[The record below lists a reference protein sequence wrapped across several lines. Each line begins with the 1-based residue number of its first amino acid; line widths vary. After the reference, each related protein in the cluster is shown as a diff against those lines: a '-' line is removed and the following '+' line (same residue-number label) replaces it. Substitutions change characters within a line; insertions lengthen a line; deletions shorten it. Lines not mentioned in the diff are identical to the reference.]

1 LIKNETSYSHSY
13 WYFDN
18 HIGATMTKRLGILG
32 GMGPAASAEYITRLI
47 QQTSATCDQEH
58 IPFVLWNEP
67 RTPDRSTS
75 LRNGDDRP
83 LPYLLQGIQVLK
95 DAGCNFI
102 VIPCN
107 TAHFWYDELIK
118 FRVPIIHIVDSVAY
132 SLCDAEVNSGTIG
145 IMGTQATIELGLY
158 QNHLTDWNCIVPTQE
173 EMDNIVQPAID
184 LVKAGDMIKS
194 HAMLMSVVD
203 SLIARGAKAVVLGC
217 TEIPLAVREDN
228 QNGRPLIN
236 SIDSLVKAA
245 IKEFDRP

>member
-1 LIKNETSYSHSY
+1 
-13 WYFDN
+13 
-18 HIGATMTKRLGILG
+18 MTKRLGILG

-47 QQTSATCDQEH
+47 QQTQATCDQEH

-95 DAGCNFI
+95 DAGCNFV

-132 SLCDAEVNSGTIG
+132 SLCDADVNSGTIG

-158 QNHLTDWNCIVPTQE
+158 QNRLTDWDCIIPSQE

-184 LVKAGDMIKS
+184 LVKAGNMVKS
-194 HAMLMSVVD
+194 HTMLMSVVD

-217 TEIPLAVREDN
+217 TEIPLAIRENN

-245 IKEFDRP
+245 INEFDRP

>member
-1 LIKNETSYSHSY
+1 
-13 WYFDN
+13 
-18 HIGATMTKRLGILG
+18 MTKRLGILG

-47 QQTSATCDQEH
+47 QQTQATCDQEH

-132 SLCDAEVNSGTIG
+132 SLCDADVNSGTIG

-158 QNHLTDWNCIVPTQE
+158 QNHLTDWNCIVPTQD

-184 LVKAGDMIKS
+184 LVKAGDMVKS
-194 HAMLMSVVD
+194 HTMLMSVVD
-203 SLIARGAKAVVLGC
+203 SLIARGARAVVLGC
-217 TEIPLAVREDN
+217 TEIPLAVRENN

-245 IKEFDRP
+245 INEFDRP

>member
-1 LIKNETSYSHSY
+1 
-13 WYFDN
+13 
-18 HIGATMTKRLGILG
+18 MTKRLGILG

-47 QQTSATCDQEH
+47 QQTQANCDQEH

-95 DAGCNFI
+95 AIGCSLI

-118 FRVPIIHIVDSVAY
+118 LRVPIVHIVDSVAY
-132 SLCDAEVNSGTIG
+132 SLCDAGVNSGTIG

-158 QNHLTDWNCIVPTQE
+158 QNHLTDWNCIVPTQD
-173 EMDNIVQPAID
+173 EMNNIVQPAID
-184 LVKAGDMIKS
+184 LVKAGDMVKS
-194 HAMLMSVVD
+194 HTMLMSVVD

-228 QNGRPLIN
+228 YHGFPLIN
-236 SIDSLVKAA
+236 SIDSLVKVA
-245 IKEFDRP
+245 ITEFNRP

>member
-1 LIKNETSYSHSY
+1 
-13 WYFDN
+13 
-18 HIGATMTKRLGILG
+18 MKRLGILG
-32 GMGPAASAEYITRLI
+32 GMGPAASAEYVTRLI
-47 QQTSATCDQEH
+47 NQTQANCDQEH

-95 DAGCNFI
+95 TAGCDLI

-118 FRVPIIHIVDSVAY
+118 FQVPIVHIVDSVAY
-132 SLCDAEVNSGTIG
+132 SLCDADVNSGTIG
-145 IMGTQATIELGLY
+145 IIGTQATIELGLY
-158 QNHLTDWNCIVPTQE
+158 QNHLIDWNCIVPSQE

-194 HAMLMSVVD
+194 HTMLMSVVD
-203 SLIARGAKAVVLGC
+203 SLISRGARAVVLGC
-217 TEIPLAVREDN
+217 TEIPLAIRELN

-236 SIDSLVKAA
+236 SIDSLVKVA

>member
-1 LIKNETSYSHSY
+1 
-13 WYFDN
+13 
-18 HIGATMTKRLGILG
+18 MKRLGILG

-47 QQTSATCDQEH
+47 NQTQANCDQEH

-75 LRNGDDRP
+75 LRNGDDKP
-83 LPYLLQGIQVLK
+83 LPYLLQGIQALK
-95 DAGCNFI
+95 TAGCDLI

-118 FRVPIIHIVDSVAY
+118 FQVPIVHIVDSVAY
-132 SLCDAEVNSGTIG
+132 SLCDADVNSGTIG
-145 IMGTQATIELGLY
+145 IIGTQATIELGLY
-158 QNHLTDWNCIVPTQE
+158 QNHLIDWNCIVPSQE

-194 HAMLMSVVD
+194 HTMLMSVVD
-203 SLIARGAKAVVLGC
+203 SLISRGARAVVLGC
-217 TEIPLAVREDN
+217 TEIPLAIREFN
-228 QNGRPLIN
+228 QNGIPLIN
-236 SIDSLVKAA
+236 SIDSLVKVA